1 MRKADLTP
9 YRERFAPECQAAI
22 TSAFET
28 ASQMRHLQLTPVHL
42 LHGLVRA
49 TADQFETLFEGLG
62 SSLAALLAAL
72 DEYYTAIPAQAEDV
86 VSRTLPADDDNL
98 ELAESCV
105 RTFHLALES
114 SHRAGRG
121 RIEAADLL
129 LGILRSD
136 DEGLLAVLQLISLSP
151 LVLIQAVL
159 RVQRDTDR
167 SKRQIQRKY
176 ELPPYLKQFAV
187 NLNQKAAEGEL
198 PPLIGRQAELA
209 QMLEVLCHRE
219 RSNSVMLI
227 GEAGVGKTAIVEGL
241 AQLLESGDAGIP
253 PRLKDR
259 QILQLH
265 LNSLVAGTMFRG
277 MFEDRMDKILKELR
291 ENPNYIVFIDEAHNL
306 VGSGSA
312 VGVPADGA
320 NILKGALARGE
331 MQVIGATTYLEYR
344 RYFMDDEALVRRFRV
359 VKVEEPDIETTR
371 TILDGLRP
379 HLKDLYSVDV
389 PTAVVDRAL
398 ALSQRYK
405 RALRRPDKVIGW
417 LDTACVRTE
426 MRGGKRVS
434 ESTLLGVVA
443 DDAGIPLPFVQ
454 RSTDN
459 GLHDLQLRLS
469 QRVIGQHEAVQKL
482 AARLRLNK
490 GPLKE
495 NFTRPDGVFLFL
507 GPTGVGKTELA
518 RALAHELF
526 GDADSMIRIDMSEYQ
541 AGGLGVEKLIG
552 MPRGIVG
559 SADGGILTSRV
570 QDKPHAV
577 LLLDEVEK
585 ADRSVLNLFLQIF
598 DEGWCADGRGKR
610 IWFSDMVIIMTSN
623 LGSDH
628 LRKLESPL
636 GFASVTAM
644 AEVKRAERDVLR
656 DVEQQFSPELLNRID
671 EIAVFT
677 PLSEDQVVLIARQY
691 IDALIA
697 RLAEEGRVIAVTDAA
712 VRWLARDGYSVRFG
726 ARHLKRQIDRR
737 LKMPLT
743 DMWSEGRQ
751 FSVDIHDGALVI
763 VPERA
768 AAALPG
774 LLPA

>member
-22 TSAFET
+22 TSAFEA

-42 LHGLVRA
+42 MHGLVRA
-49 TADQFETLFEGLG
+49 SAESFEGLLEGLG
-62 SSLAALLAAL
+62 SSLAGLLTAI
-72 DEYYTAIPAQAEDV
+72 DEYYTAAPTQADDV
-86 VSRTLPADDDNL
+86 VARAVASDDDNL
-98 ELAESCV
+98 ELAETSV
-105 RTFHLALES
+105 RVFHLALES
-114 SHRAGRG
+114 SHRAGRT
-121 RIEAADLL
+121 RIEVADLL
-129 LGILRSD
+129 LGIMRSE

-151 LVLIQAVL
+151 LVIIQAVL
-159 RVQRDTDR
+159 RLQRDSDR

-198 PPLIGRQAELA
+198 PPLIGRQSELA

-241 AQLLESGDAGIP
+241 AQLLESADASIP

-259 QILQLH
+259 QVLQLH

-277 MFEDRMDKILKELR
+277 MFEDRIDKILKELR
-291 ENPNYIVFIDEAHNL
+291 DNPNYIVFIDEAHNL

-312 VGVPADGA
+312 VGVPSDAA

-331 MQVIGATTYLEYR
+331 IQVIGATTQLEYR

-379 HLKDLYSVDV
+379 HLKDLYGVDL
-389 PTAVVDRAL
+389 PTAVIDRAL
-398 ALSQRYK
+398 SLSQRYK

-426 MRGGKRVS
+426 MKGGKRVS
-434 ESTLLGVVA
+434 EATLLGVVA
-443 DDAGIPLPFVQ
+443 DDASIPLPFVM
-454 RSTDN
+454 RSADN
-459 GLHDLQLRLS
+459 GLQDLESRLA
-469 QRVIGQHEAVQKL
+469 QRVIGQREAVQKL

-495 NFTRPDGVFLFL
+495 NYTRPDGVFLFL

-518 RALAHELF
+518 RALAYELF
-526 GDADSMIRIDMSEYQ
+526 GDSDAMIRIDMSEYQ
-541 AGGLGVEKLIG
+541 VGGLGVDKLIG

-559 SADGGILTSRV
+559 SADGGTLTSKV
-570 QDKPHAV
+570 QDKPYSI
-577 LLLDEVEK
+577 LLLDEIEK
-585 ADRSVLNLFLQIF
+585 ADRSVLNLFLQVF

-610 IWFSDMVIIMTSN
+610 VWFSDMVIIMTSN

-628 LRKLESPL
+628 LRKL
-636 GFASVTAM
+636 
-644 AEVKRAERDVLR
+644 
-656 DVEQQFSPELLNRID
+656 
-671 EIAVFT
+671 
-677 PLSEDQVVLIARQY
+677 
-691 IDALIA
+691 
-697 RLAEEGRVIAVTDAA
+697 
-712 VRWLARDGYSVRFG
+712 
-726 ARHLKRQIDRR
+726 
-737 LKMPLT
+737 
-743 DMWSEGRQ
+743 
-751 FSVDIHDGALVI
+751 
-763 VPERA
+763 
-768 AAALPG
+768 
-774 LLPA
+774 